1 MVTFINLLT
10 FSRIVLAAIIFLLL
24 MSSDGYLLAL
34 ILFYIA
40 GFTDWL
46 DGYLA
51 RKFNAVSLL
60 GEILDP
66 IADKILIVFVF
77 FGLAVN
83 LSSYLIG
90 FFAALIITRE
100 IWVGALRDFNAR
112 QGRADATKVIF
123 LAKIKTTIQLFTI
136 TIYLLGLTLNN
147 MLLILFG
154 DLFLF
159 LSLLITIYTGYIYS
173 FNCFKIYFFLFNNA
187 IAPSYFACEVG
198 KIIVYSF

>member
-10 FSRIVLAAIIFLLL
+10 FSRIVLAVIIFLLL

-40 GFTDWL
+40 GLTDWL

-51 RKFNAVSLL
+51 RKYHAVSQL

-77 FGLAVN
+77 FGLAIN

-90 FFAALIITRE
+90 FFASLIITRE
-100 IWVGALRDFNAR
+100 IWVGALRDLNAR
-112 QGRADATKVIF
+112 NNKSNATKVTF
-123 LAKIKTTIQLFTI
+123 LAKVKTTIQLFTI
-136 TIYLLGLTLNN
+136 SIYLIALTLNY
-147 MLLILFG
+147 MLLIQIANILLFA
-154 DLFLF
+154 
-159 LSLLITIYTGYIYS
+159 SLLITIYTGFLYTVSS
-173 FNCFKIYFFLFNNA
+173 FKRHDT
-187 IAPSYFACEVG
+187 S
-198 KIIVYSF
+198 K